1 KREIHIAVLLPT
13 LPGPLGTVFT
23 VEVLCNGRK
32 HIIEKRYSEF
42 YALHKRIR
50 KTCKVPD
57 FPPKRVPNWMSKVQ
71 EQRRQGLEGYMQGVL
86 FYNKEL
92 PKELLDFLKLRHFQQ
107 DAKEFL
113 KNYSR
118 VLDWLMNIHEL
129 IWKLDGGVSQH
140 NQRYEGVPGQRKV
153 GNHRRSAPVPRS
165 SEAALNSCCTC
176 APPPKAD
183 SSSGTQCLCP
193 NPALA

>member
-1 KREIHIAVLLPT
+1 MRPFSRFERLWPCRARQEGDSHS
-13 LPGPLGTVFT
+13 GVFT

-107 DAKEFL
+107 DAKAGGLQVTFFL
-113 KNYSR
+113 PLNHLCSAAAMGA
-118 VLDWLMNIHEL
+118 LLL
-129 IWKLDGGVSQH
+129 LQGAGG
-140 NQRYEGVPGQRKV
+140 RCPIAGQL
-153 GNHRRSAPVPRS
+153 H
-165 SEAALNSCCTC
+165 
-176 APPPKAD
+176 
-183 SSSGTQCLCP
+183 
-193 NPALA
+193 